1 MWSGILYAR
10 PYPVFFQPQLVR
22 HAGLILEQR
31 RQGMMFK
38 TIAAELG
45 MTKFHMENAAKIVKL
60 MEEQGLTDPYIRLT
74 DKPDKVSKWC
84 SRHWLKAGDRKCGGK
99 RRKGA

>member
-1 MWSGILYAR
+1 
-10 PYPVFFQPQLVR
+10 
-22 HAGLILEQR
+22 
-31 RQGMMFK
+31 MMFK

-60 MEEQGLTDPYIRLT
+60 MEEQGLNDPNIRLT
-74 DKPDKVSKWC
+74 DTPDNVSRWW
-84 SRHWLKAGDRKCGGK
+84 SRHWLQAGKRKSGGK